1 MHLDMGMVT
10 GVLTLASRVAELEER
25 KVLLVQTQQKELA
38 VEALVDAKV
47 GDRVLVTKGSDC
59 RLAEGFVDAAV
70 VAVVESANLG

>member
-1 MHLDMGMVT
+1 
-10 GVLTLASRVAELEER
+10 
-25 KVLLVQTQQKELA
+25 VQTQQKELA
-38 VEALVDAKV
+38 AEALVDAKV